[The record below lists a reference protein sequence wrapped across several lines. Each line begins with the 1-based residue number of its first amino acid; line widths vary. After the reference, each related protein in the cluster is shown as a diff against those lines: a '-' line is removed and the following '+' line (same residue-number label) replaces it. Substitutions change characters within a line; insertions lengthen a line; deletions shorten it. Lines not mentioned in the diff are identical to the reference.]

1 MENQFKELSCQEVD
15 ELLKA
20 GGVIVIDVRSEESYQ
35 AGHISGAIHLSM
47 QALSDFCKR
56 SDKEE
61 QKVLV
66 YCYHGISSQSVAQHL
81 LQQGFTQVYSL
92 KGGFEEW
99 NTHHSRT
106 KAASE

>member
-1 MENQFKELSCQEVD
+1 MRNQYQELSWEEAD
-15 ELLKA
+15 NLLAA
-20 GGVIVIDVRSEESYQ
+20 GDVIVLDIRAEDSYQ
-35 AGHISGAIHLSM
+35 KAHIPGAIHLSTKG
-47 QALSDFCKR
+47 LSDFCKR
-56 SDKEE
+56 PDREE

-81 LQQGFTQVYSL
+81 IQNGFVHIYSL

-99 NTHHSRT
+99 NTQHSRT